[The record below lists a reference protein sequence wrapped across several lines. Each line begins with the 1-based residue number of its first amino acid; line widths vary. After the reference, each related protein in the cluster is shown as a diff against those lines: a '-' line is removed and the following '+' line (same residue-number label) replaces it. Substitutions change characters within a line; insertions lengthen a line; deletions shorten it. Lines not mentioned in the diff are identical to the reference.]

1 MIGMAPTILALET
14 ATDVCSVA
22 LLQGARVTVSLALA
36 RPRAHAEN
44 LVLLIGDALRYANLT
59 AKDLDAIAVSKGPG
73 SYTGLRIGVSTAK
86 GLAAASETALIG
98 VSSLE
103 ALAAS
108 VSTTAAPGDLIVTA
122 FNARRD
128 EVYIAAFQLTADHT
142 LTPYAETAA
151 QTLPD
156 LLAWLNAPPAS
167 RLWLIGDGAA
177 KIAPTIETLP
187 NAQVHLLSTEM
198 HAPSADWI
206 ARLALLQFQT
216 GNVEDLATFEPFY
229 LKAFVAKKQKRSI
242 FEKLPF

>member
-1 MIGMAPTILALET
+1 MASTILALET

-22 LLQGARVTVSLALA
+22 LLQGEKVTVSLTLA

-44 LVLLIGDALRYANLT
+44 LVLLIRDALRYAT
-59 AKDLDAIAVSKGPG
+59 ISVSDLDAIAVSKGPG

-86 GLAAASETALIG
+86 GLAAASNTPLIG
-98 VSSLE
+98 VPSLE
-103 ALAAS
+103 ALASSALP
-108 VSTTAAPGDLIVTA
+108 TATPGDLVVPA

-128 EVYIAAFQLTADHT
+128 EVYIAAYQVTQDHT

-151 QTLPD
+151 KTLPD
-156 LLAWLNAPPAS
+156 LLAWLDAPAS
-167 RLWLIGDGAA
+167 ARLWVLGDGAA
-177 KIAPTIETLP
+177 KITSTLAEIPDATLHVLATET
-187 NAQVHLLSTEM
+187 
-198 HAPSADWI
+198 HAPSADWV
-206 ARLALLQFQT
+206 ARVALSYWQA